1 MRLIAALVIGVA
13 VVVAGRV
20 AAVHFDEFG
29 VVPKDK
35 ATAKCEFKA
44 AAQVVKASKKIA
56 ACHVKRAL
64 LLGKLDEAAEETC
77 ETSVAAA
84 YDAKV
89 HGATCPACFS
99 NLKGSTLVTI
109 VDSQSGAVYCSG
121 STAFGTD
128 DGSAKIPPDKATAKC
143 ENKVAT
149 KLAKLVGA
157 ITACHVKAAKVAF
170 KTKITTDQNTDQP
183 CEDAAK
189 AAFERTSTTGCE
201 CVQLTTIANNTEALL
216 DLSNQGIFCASPS
229 GAFVDGTLG

>member
-170 KTKITTDQNTDQP
+170 KTKITTDQNTDQS

-189 AAFERTSTTGCE
+189 AAFTKTSTTGCT
-201 CVQLTTIANNTEALL
+201 CVKLTDIANGTEALL
-216 DLSNQGIFCASPS
+216 DVSNEAIFCASPS
-229 GAFVDGTLG
+229 GAFVDGTPG

>member
-170 KTKITTDQNTDQP
+170 KTKITTDQNTDQS

-189 AAFERTSTTGCE
+189 AAFTKTSTTGCT
-201 CVQLTTIANNTEALL
+201 CVNLKSIADNTENLL
-216 DLSNQGIFCASPS
+216 DFANESIFCASPS
-229 GAFVDGTLG
+229 GAFVDGTPG

>member
-1 MRLIAALVIGVA
+1 MRLIAALVIGVV

-35 ATAKCEFKA
+35 ATAKCE
-44 AAQVVKASKKIA
+44 
-56 ACHVKRAL
+56 
-64 LLGKLDEAAEETC
+64 
-77 ETSVAAA
+77 
-84 YDAKV
+84 
-89 HGATCPACFS
+89 
-99 NLKGSTLVTI
+99 
-109 VDSQSGAVYCSG
+109 
-121 STAFGTD
+121 
-128 DGSAKIPPDKATAKC
+128 
-143 ENKVAT
+143 NKVAT
-149 KLAKLVGA
+149 KVGKLVGA
-157 ITACHVKAAKVAF
+157 IIACHVKAAKVAF

-216 DLSNQGIFCASPS
+216 DVSNQSIFCASPS